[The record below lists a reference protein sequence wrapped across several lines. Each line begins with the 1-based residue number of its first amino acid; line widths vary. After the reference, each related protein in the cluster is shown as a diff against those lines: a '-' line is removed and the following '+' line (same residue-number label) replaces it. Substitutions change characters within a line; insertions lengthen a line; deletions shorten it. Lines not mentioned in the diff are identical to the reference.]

1 MDDKNIETTTESAV
15 KAPQDTD
22 SQPVV
27 NESTTNDSTAQAVDT
42 TTTEASAP
50 AADSNPA
57 VSSVTA
63 SQPAEAV
70 ATPTI
75 TTMGGGET
83 QTMAETTKKIDPKF
97 DGCEAYVVQKGDAL
111 VDIANKYNV
120 GLNQLRYFN
129 GVPKATF
136 KISEGQTIYIP
147 KGEVKVPVGA

>member
-1 MDDKNIETTTESAV
+1 MDDKNTETTTTTDATV
-15 KAPQDTD
+15 K
-22 SQPVV
+22 
-27 NESTTNDSTAQAVDT
+27 AVDT
-42 TTTEASAP
+42 TTTKASAP
-50 AADSNPA
+50 AADSKPA

-63 SQPAEAV
+63 NQPTEAV
-70 ATPTI
+70 ATPNN
-75 TTMGGGET
+75 MGGGET
-83 QTMAETTKKIDPKF
+83 QTMAEATKKIDPKF

-111 VDIANKYNV
+111 VDIADKYNV